1 MKKWPSYSQDE
12 MDAVSSVLLSGKVN
26 YWTGENCK
34 NFESEF
40 ADYCNV
46 DFAVALMNGSVALE
60 VSLISMGIENGDEV
74 IVTSRTFIAS
84 VSAIIN
90 IGAIPVFVDVDLDS
104 QNIVPELVLKN
115 ITNKTKAI
123 MCVHLSG
130 WPCDMDK
137 IMDLSKDF
145 GLLVIEDCSQA
156 HGAKYKGR
164 AVGSIGD
171 IGCWSFCQDKIIST
185 GGEGGMITTNDHKIW
200 QKVWSYKDHG
210 KSYSAVHKT
219 NHKKGFRWI
228 HHSFGSNYR
237 MTEMQAAIGRI
248 QLTKMKAWHNERL
261 DHSNVIWN
269 YSSNVKGIR
278 APEIPD
284 YIDHACYK
292 CYIFIEPIY
301 LKSDWNRDRVIDE
314 INALGV
320 ICSSGSC
327 SEVYLESAF
336 EQKSFKP
343 INRLQNA
350 KQLGETSLA
359 FLVHP
364 GLSEEYINQ
373 TCDAIKLVM
382 SKATH

>member
-12 MDAVSSVLLSGKVN
+12 IDSVSSVLLSGKVN

-278 APEIPD
+278 TPEIPD

-327 SEVYLESAF
+327 SEVYLERAF

-373 TCDAIKLVM
+373 TCDAIKLIM
-382 SKATH
+382 SKATN